1 MGACEAVKNPNEK
14 IIKSNVYSQI
24 KNPNNETNK
33 NPKFEINNNI
43 NKNEINKNDIQE
55 SNINTKNNQ
64 IKNDYIELSPPI
76 EESNLFQRR
85 RPRLRS
91 ENLVHP
97 KMQFLLGKK
106 IEEEN
111 ENNNDKNNNT
121 NEKNKTPIFY
131 TIKNNSVTFQR
142 MQSMKYC
149 NDFKKKT
156 QTGSGKYLLNHLAN
170 TLIRN
175 TIGEDKPRN
184 PKYYR
189 PEFVNDWRYVK
200 NETTNLSIWKN
211 FGQIPLNQELI
222 NSIIDLDIKE
232 ISKNEFF
239 FKKRIWFMNYI
250 LTHITNVINENP
262 ILVINRKNILEE
274 SFNQFMTTKD
284 LNLKEPIQIHFV
296 DEVAHDAGGVYREWY
311 SCLFKEFFNIKNK
324 LFIENNNN
332 ACFKGT
338 YLIYPKYD
346 NMKMEYYEFFGKLGA
361 KALIDNVN
369 ISEILNRIVLNY
381 LRGDKVVLDDMKY
394 YDLDLYNSLKQ
405 INEIEDINSNDS
417 FKEFKFVWNLKD
429 ENGNIKEVELIPGG
443 SKISLSNE
451 NKNLFIEKIIYVETL
466 MRYEEQ
472 IKRMRKG
479 FLSLFGEEINIFKPE
494 EFDFLISGQRTIDLK
509 DWKKNTIYKGHYNE
523 NNQTI
528 KYFWQVLSELSQND
542 LFIFYF
548 FCTSSTHVPLDG
560 FNSLKGINN
569 KIQKFTIEPKLNL
582 ILDESGENKF
592 KLIEAKTCFNRIF
605 LPEYG
610 TIEEMRKAIDIIIG
624 NDTQFFGLE

>member
-14 IIKSNVYSQI
+14 IIKSNVYSEI

-33 NPKFEINNNI
+33 NQKFEINNNI

-121 NEKNKTPIFY
+121 NLKNKTPIFY
-131 TIKNNSVTFQR
+131 TIKNNSVKFQR

-472 IKRMRKG
+472 IKRMRNG

-494 EFDFLISGQRTIDLK
+494 EFDFLISGQRTIDLE

-542 LFIFYF
+542 LFIIYF

>member
-1 MGACEAVKNPNEK
+1 
-14 IIKSNVYSQI
+14 
-24 KNPNNETNK
+24 
-33 NPKFEINNNI
+33 
-43 NKNEINKNDIQE
+43 
-55 SNINTKNNQ
+55 
-64 IKNDYIELSPPI
+64 
-76 EESNLFQRR
+76 
-85 RPRLRS
+85 
-91 ENLVHP
+91 
-97 KMQFLLGKK
+97 
-106 IEEEN
+106 
-111 ENNNDKNNNT
+111 
-121 NEKNKTPIFY
+121 
-131 TIKNNSVTFQR
+131 
-142 MQSMKYC
+142 
-149 NDFKKKT
+149 
-156 QTGSGKYLLNHLAN
+156 
-170 TLIRN
+170 
-175 TIGEDKPRN
+175 
-184 PKYYR
+184 
-189 PEFVNDWRYVK
+189 
-200 NETTNLSIWKN
+200 
-211 FGQIPLNQELI
+211 
-222 NSIIDLDIKE
+222 
-232 ISKNEFF
+232 
-239 FKKRIWFMNYI
+239 MNYI

-394 YDLDLYNSLKQ
+394 YDLDIYNSLKK
-405 INEIEDINSNDS
+405 INDIEDINSNDS
-417 FKEFKFVWNLKD
+417 YKDFKFVWNLKD
-429 ENGNIKEVELIPGG
+429 ENGNIKEIELIPGG
-443 SKISLSNE
+443 SNISLSNE

-472 IKRMRKG
+472 IKRLRKG
-479 FLSLFGEEINIFKPE
+479 FLSLLGQEINIFKPE
-494 EFDFLISGQRTIDLK
+494 EFEFLICGQRTIDLE

-528 KYFWQVLSELSQND
+528 KFFWQVLSELNQND

-560 FNSLKGINN
+560 FNSLKGVNN
-569 KIQKFTIEPKLNL
+569 KIQKFTIEPKLSL
-582 ILDESGENKF
+582 ILDESGENTF

>member
-14 IIKSNVYSQI
+14 IIKSNVYSEI

-121 NEKNKTPIFY
+121 NLKNKTPIFY

-394 YDLDLYNSLKQ
+394 YDLELYNSLKQ

-472 IKRMRKG
+472 IKRMRNG

-494 EFDFLISGQRTIDLK
+494 EFDFLISGQRTIDLE

>member
-14 IIKSNVYSQI
+14 IIKSNLLSEM
-24 KNPNNETNK
+24 KNENNEEIK
-33 NPKFEINNNI
+33 KENPQINNN
-43 NKNEINKNDIQE
+43 NKDNELKKNEQ
-55 SNINTKNNQ
+55 SNINTNKEYAELESPN
-64 IKNDYIELSPPI
+64 IESDLYP
-76 EESNLFQRR
+76 LRR
-85 RPRLRS
+85 RQRLRS
-91 ENLVHP
+91 ENIAHP
-97 KMQFLLGKK
+97 NFHFLSDKK
-106 IEEEN
+106 NDEQN
-111 ENNNDKNNNT
+111 DNNDKDNK
-121 NEKNKTPIFY
+121 NEKTKTPIFK
-131 TIKNNSVTFQR
+131 TTKNNSLTFQR

-296 DEVAHDAGGVYREWY
+296 DEVANDAGGVYREWY
-311 SCLFKEFFNIKNK
+311 SCLFKEIFNSKNK
-324 LFIENNNN
+324 LFIENTNN
-332 ACFKGT
+332 ACFNGT

-346 NMKMEYYEFFGKLGA
+346 NMKMDYYEFFGKLAA

-369 ISEILNRIVLNY
+369 ISEILNRTLLNY
-381 LRGDKVVLDDMKY
+381 LKGEKVVLDDMKY
-394 YDLDLYNSLKQ
+394 FDLDIYNSLKK
-405 INEIEDINSNDS
+405 INDIEDINSNDI
-417 FKEFKFVWNLKD
+417 FKDFKFVWNIKD
-429 ENGNIKEVELIPGG
+429 ENGKYKEIELIPGG
-443 SKISLSNE
+443 SKINLNND
-451 NKNLFIEKIIYVETL
+451 NKKLFIEKIIYVETL

-472 IKRMRKG
+472 IKRMRNG

-494 EFDFLISGQRTIDLK
+494 EFDFLISGQRTIDLE
-509 DWKKNTIYKGHYNE
+509 DWKKNTIYKGHYNA
-523 NNQTI
+523 NHQTI
-528 KYFWQVLSELSQND
+528 IFFWQVLSELSQHD

-548 FCTSSTHVPLDG
+548 FCTSSTHVPIDG
-560 FNSLKGINN
+560 FNSLKGVNN
-569 KIQKFTIEPKLNL
+569 KIQKFTIEPKLSL

-592 KLIEAKTCFNRIF
+592 KLIEAKTCFNRIY

-610 TIEEMRKAIDIIIG
+610 SIEEMRKAIDIIIG